1 MIRSCYGNVSAAE
14 QYSDVLPRTNDVAD
28 ADGCFFGPHSIRASI
43 AKEGELI
50 NLLLLKAYHSP
61 FNTVVQV
68 RPSYALG
75 VKFVVNEHKACLRG
89 ADTSAMLEQP
99 QLARLDCQWY
109 SCALGLVTVD
119 VNVSPG
125 VDVSEVCTRA
135 QALTHLPWCRD

>member
-1 MIRSCYGNVSAAE
+1 MVASLGHIRSGRLSQKKVSL
-14 QYSDVLPRTNDVAD
+14 S
-28 ADGCFFGPHSIRASI
+28 
-43 AKEGELI
+43 

-68 RPSYALG
+68 QPSYALG
-75 VKFVVNEHKACLRG
+75 VKFVVNEHKACLHG

-125 VDVSEVCTRA
+125 RGCAVKCVHELKRLLTFLGAGTRHA
-135 QALTHLPWCRD
+135 TA